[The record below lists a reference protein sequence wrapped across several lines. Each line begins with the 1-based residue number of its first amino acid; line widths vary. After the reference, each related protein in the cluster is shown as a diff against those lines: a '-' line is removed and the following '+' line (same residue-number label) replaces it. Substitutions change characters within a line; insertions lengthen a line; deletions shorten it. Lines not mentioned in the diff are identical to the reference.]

1 MGAIYG
7 PFVCTAFV
15 LKEALKGSVGRI
27 VIVQFIVMV
36 LAAAG
41 CLLVDIVAAYS
52 ALLGGLVCVVP
63 VVYAAARFHGKTL
76 KEGTGLTPILL
87 GELGKL
93 AFCIALFVAVFVL
106 IEPLNVLSFF
116 GTFIGLQLTYIAVPV
131 LGVNRLRSRQG

>member
-1 MGAIYG
+1 MGARYG

-41 CLLVDIVAAYS
+41 CLLVDMVAAYS

-63 VVYAAARFHGKTL
+63 GVYAAARFYGKIS
-76 KEGTGLTPILL
+76 KEGTGLTPVLL

-93 AFCIALFVAVFVL
+93 TFSIAIFVAVFVL
-106 IEPLNVLSFF
+106 VEPLNMLSFF
-116 GTFIGLQLTYIAVPV
+116 ATFIGLQLIYIAVP
-131 LGVNRLRSRQG
+131 LLEANRLRNRQG

>member
-1 MGAIYG
+1 MGARYG

-63 VVYAAARFHGKTL
+63 AVYAAARFHCKTS

-93 AFCIALFVAVFVL
+93 VFCVALFLAVFVL
-106 IEPLNVLSFF
+106 VEPLNALSFF
-116 GTFIGLQLTYIAVPV
+116 GTFIGLQLIYIAVPV
-131 LGVNRLRSRQG
+131 LGVNRLRSQQG